1 MYSYLMTAQ
10 TFSFKRLIILQ
21 TYYIM
26 SDTWFCEKQSSDDF
40 QQKSVGNKPK
50 KELPRVKKD
59 KIYKINEQRKTA
71 KIQRHPNN

>member
-1 MYSYLMTAQ
+1 
-10 TFSFKRLIILQ
+10 
-21 TYYIM
+21 M

-50 KELPRVKKD
+50 KELPRAKKD

-71 KIQRHPNN
+71 KMQRHPNN